1 MDMENRW
8 EVASV
13 SENEMDQTE
22 RIHEPGESLHEN
34 FLASCSTEN
43 KILRITV
50 PFLNF

>member
-1 MDMENRW
+1 MDVEDRR

-13 SENEMDQTE
+13 SETEMDQTE
-22 RIHEPGESLHEN
+22 RIHEPGESLQEN

-43 KILRITV
+43 KILPMPV

>member
-1 MDMENRW
+1 MEDKW
-8 EVASV
+8 EVAPV

-22 RIHEPGESLHEN
+22 RIHEPGESLEEN

-43 KILRITV
+43 KILPITV